1 MSRAAIVTKTTGII
15 QNMIVATA
23 SDPWSD
29 EKTYLVDVPSDLLV
43 SIGHT
48 YNGTNFIDFDGNL
61 VTPIQQDPIAE

>member
-29 EKTYLVDVPSDLLV
+29 EKTYLVDVPIDLPV

-48 YNGTNFIDFDGNL
+48 YDGTSFFDFDGNL
-61 VTPIQQDPIAE
+61 VTPIQQDPIPE